1 MVANCTAARA
11 LLMALE
17 GCEFGPARQ
26 GARCN
31 EEYLSCSANSR
42 FRAKTRSAH
51 PMDTGSNDGMALR
64 ATLESCEVGDFDLQL
79 LSECSHAVGF
89 KSDYRVGKPRLNA
102 GQRNSTSREALLIA
116 PRPLAC
122 LGQIRSPPAP

>member
-51 PMDTGSNDGMALR
+51 PMDAGSNDGMALR
-64 ATLESCEVGDFDLQL
+64 AALETCYGCDV
-79 LSECSHAVGF
+79 
-89 KSDYRVGKPRLNA
+89 
-102 GQRNSTSREALLIA
+102 
-116 PRPLAC
+116 
-122 LGQIRSPPAP
+122 

>member
-1 MVANCTAARA
+1 
-11 LLMALE
+11 
-17 GCEFGPARQ
+17 
-26 GARCN
+26 
-31 EEYLSCSANSR
+31 
-42 FRAKTRSAH
+42 
-51 PMDTGSNDGMALR
+51 MDTGSNDGMALR

-102 GQRNSTSREALLIA
+102 GQRNSTNREALPIA

-122 LGQIRSPPAP
+122 WAKFAALQRHEECPSASGICDHAMDNPPL